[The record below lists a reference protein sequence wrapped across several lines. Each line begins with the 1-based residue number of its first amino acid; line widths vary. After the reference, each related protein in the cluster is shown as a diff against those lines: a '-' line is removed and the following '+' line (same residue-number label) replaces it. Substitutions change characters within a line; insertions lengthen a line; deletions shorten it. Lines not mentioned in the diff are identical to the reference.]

1 MKYSEGTYFLVSL
14 EDGGCAVGVVARAS
28 KGGAALLTYHFAPRY
43 ETAPTMEEVGLLDP
57 RMPLL
62 IARTGN
68 LSLKDGRWPI
78 LGTAAGWC
86 RSDWPMPVFLREEP
100 ITGRRIAVHYA
111 DHDPRKLLSEEP
123 ASAGFYGPLA
133 DFWGGGAIESWLTVA
148 LTPESDDKGIDNPIV
163 MSPWAKEGFITRRGK
178 LLPVVFSVGVPEKGL
193 EENYFCEVDAFAV
206 LGRVV
211 TISGPNPER
220 TRRNAMTILRV
231 AVNERKVVDA
241 QGKALVVP
249 VF

>member
-1 MKYSEGTYFLVSL
+1 M
-14 EDGGCAVGVVARAS
+14 
-28 KGGAALLTYHFAPRY
+28 
-43 ETAPTMEEVGLLDP
+43 
-57 RMPLL
+57 
-62 IARTGN
+62 
-68 LSLKDGRWPI
+68 
-78 LGTAAGWC
+78 
-86 RSDWPMPVFLREEP
+86 
-100 ITGRRIAVHYA
+100 
-111 DHDPRKLLSEEP
+111 
-123 ASAGFYGPLA
+123 
-133 DFWGGGAIESWLTVA
+133 
-148 LTPESDDKGIDNPIV
+148 
-163 MSPWAKEGFITRRGK
+163 
-178 LLPVVFSVGVPEKGL
+178 PVVFSVGVPEKGL